1 MAKPTKKKSILPK
14 KPRKGQTKL
23 EKKVQKSAQGTNVD
37 FNWSEE
43 VRTPSTAVPE
53 ALRARANPNVL
64 NRLWTIIDS
73 RRGADPELSHSAR
86 LLSKGAQ
93 RVAQKFGE
101 EVIECIVE
109 LSTGNRRGVIS
120 ESADVLYH
128 LLVAWVSA
136 GIMPEEVWRELEQ
149 REKVSYLSEGQD
161 VALKRLLGSVRVG
174 TTKIP

>member
-1 MAKPTKKKSILPK
+1 M
-14 KPRKGQTKL
+14 
-23 EKKVQKSAQGTNVD
+23 
-37 FNWSEE
+37 
-43 VRTPSTAVPE
+43 
-53 ALRARANPNVL
+53 L